1 MNTNKFLGI
10 QLGKVRLEVSQI
22 KKEASLAE
30 KEKREV
36 YEKYGLSE
44 NK

>member
-1 MNTNKFLGI
+1 MNTNKFFNL

-36 YEKYGLSE
+36 YEKYGLPQRT
-44 NK
+44 